1 MSNDVAWEDCDG
13 QIAGKII
20 RVYDLRQERVRID
33 STTVSGHWEEGEL
46 FAFGK
51 SKDNRPDLV
60 QVKVNIAT
68 LDPLG
73 IPVSTTVVSGSKAD
87 DPLYVPEIQKVQK
100 SVQEKDLLYVG
111 DCKMSSLDTR
121 SYIVRSGNHYLS
133 PLSQVQMPRP
143 VLKELLNPVFQGQQ
157 PLELV
162 YTPKSGDQPVA
173 EGFTLERTQVQQEG
187 EQAFEWQESYL
198 VLHSFKFA
206 EGQQRQLDQRLD

>member
-133 PLSQVQMPRP
+133 PLCPDATASPEGTVKSRISRPTAFGTRLYSQVRRP
-143 VLKELLNPVFQGQQ
+143 TRSRGI
-157 PLELV
+157 
-162 YTPKSGDQPVA
+162 
-173 EGFTLERTQVQQEG
+173 
-187 EQAFEWQESYL
+187 
-198 VLHSFKFA
+198 HS
-206 EGQQRQLDQRLD
+206 